1 MSPYVCRAQGWV
13 PGWLGATAGP
23 VLTCSVPSQ
32 DKGSVELRMNDLA
45 VVAVLGVSVDGSG
58 RPTVWSAGCDARGTD
73 LHMEFHYGH
82 R

>member
-1 MSPYVCRAQGWV
+1 
-13 PGWLGATAGP
+13 
-23 VLTCSVPSQ
+23 
-32 DKGSVELRMNDLA
+32 MNDLA